1 MIMSLTVIVVVLLCC
16 YVFVVVIV
24 SVDYRVV
31 FVSMFIVL
39 ISMNNY

>member
-39 ISMNNY
+39 VFNHNC

>member
-1 MIMSLTVIVVVLLCC
+1 MSLTVIVVVLLCC

>member
-24 SVDYRVV
+24 FVDYRVV

-39 ISMNNY
+39 VFMHNC